1 MKRVLMFG
9 LSLLLVPLAASL
21 AAAGGVRTTR
31 DSPIIIHG
39 HVQPSGSFD
48 SSRFT
53 SSQVGPPKLPCP
65 EPSRLQ
71 PRPSP
76 GFGPVFPPYRAGTA
90 PTSSKFQGTG
100 SSSRIQLTLSPSIQL
115 LL

>member
-9 LSLLLVPLAASL
+9 LSLLLVPLAAASL

-48 SSRFT
+48 SSRLT
-53 SSQVGPPKLPCP
+53 SPQVGPPKLPCP

-76 GFGPVFPPYRAGTA
+76 GFGPVWVPALPCWN
-90 PTSSKFQGTG
+90 G
-100 SSSRIQLTLSPSIQL
+100 SNIVEVPGHWVQ
-115 LL
+115 